1 MLKKISP
8 TIAIV
13 SLAVIIVLAAL
24 DRVGANDSFPLALTG
39 QVSSAKEGPMEGV
52 VVGAKKDGSTI
63 TVNVMSDEKGRY
75 SFPAAKLPPGH
86 YTVKIRAAGYDLD
99 GPKMVDVAE
108 GKTTKANIKLKP
120 TENLSAQLTDAEW
133 VLSMP
138 GTDQQKNFLLGCNGC
153 HTIDRIMKSNHS
165 ADEFVQIFK
174 RMSLYAPG
182 STPLHPQMTVGGVQR
197 DRTRGVDPKAVGE
210 WLASANL
217 SSGPTFKYPLKTLPR
232 PKGRATRAIITEYD
246 LPRPLAMPH
255 DVVLDSDGMAWYSD
269 FGEQFIG
276 RLDPKSG
283 KVTDFPIPLLKKG
296 SPLGT
301 LDLQLDKEENLW
313 VSLMYQGGVAKFDRK
328 AEKFQIFPI
337 PKEWQGDHT
346 QQSMVSPSNSHVDGK
361 VWTNNQDTHAIYR
374 LDLASG
380 QYENLGEFPIPGANR
395 TISAYGIPSDQ
406 ENNLYLLEFGSNN
419 IGRIDAKTK
428 EFKVYSTVT
437 PGSRP
442 RRGRFDAQGR
452 LWFAEYGA
460 NGIGMLDPKTE
471 KIQEW
476 KLPTPWSAPYHVVP
490 DKNGEAWAG
499 SMWTDRLTR
508 LNPKTGE
515 FTDYLLPRETN
526 IRRLFVDNSTPTPT
540 LWMGSNHGAS
550 IVKFEPLD

>member
-1 MLKKISP
+1 MLKKISL
-8 TIAIV
+8 TAFASFAAI
-13 SLAVIIVLAAL
+13 SAFAPLP
-24 DRVGANDSFPLALTG
+24 RVEANDSLPALTG
-39 QVSSAKEGPMEGV
+39 QISSAKEGPMEGV
-52 VVGAKKDGSTI
+52 VVGAKKEGSTI
-63 TVNVMSDEKGRY
+63 TVNVMSDDKGRY
-75 SFPAAKLPPGH
+75 SFPAGKLPPGH
-86 YTVKIRAAGYDLD
+86 YALKIRAAGYDLD
-99 GPKMVDVAE
+99 GPKAVDVAA
-108 GKTTKANIKLKP
+108 GKTAKANIKLKP
-120 TENLSAQLTDAEW
+120 TANLSAQLTDAEW
-133 VLSMP
+133 LLSMP

-255 DVVLDSDGMAWYSD
+255 DVVVDSEGIAWYSD

-276 RLDPKSG
+276 KLDPKTG
-283 KVTDFPIPLLKKG
+283 KVTDFPIPVLKKG
-296 SPLGT
+296 FPLGT

-313 VSLMYQGGVAKFDRK
+313 VSLMYQGGIAKFDRQ
-328 AEKFQIFPI
+328 AEKFQIFPV

-346 QQSMVSPSNSHVDGK
+346 QQSMVSPVNSHVDGK

-374 LDLASG
+374 LDLATG

-395 TISAYGIPSDQ
+395 TISAYGIPTDQ

-437 PGSRP
+437 QGSRP
-442 RRGRFDAQGR
+442 RRGRFDAQNR
-452 LWFAEYGA
+452 LWFAEYGT

-476 KLPTPWSAPYHVVP
+476 KLPIPWSAPYHVVP
-490 DKNGEAWAG
+490 DKNGEVWSG

-508 LNPKTGE
+508 LDPKTGQ

-540 LWMGSNHGAS
+540 LWIGSNHGAS
-550 IVKFEPLD
+550 IVKVEALD